1 MAMRPWLIVVAMLL
15 CPLVA
20 LAHEVRPAYLQIRQ
34 NGPDTYDVLWKVPGR
49 GDGMR
54 LGLYVELPNDC
65 VRLGAARPTFV
76 DNAYTE
82 RWSVKRAGGLNA
94 LLEGRIDLAIGPPDQ
109 RRDQAGRDPARRS
122 DSGRRW
128 NCRSQ

>member
-82 RWSVKRAGGLNA
+82 RWSVKRAGGLTGA
-94 LLEGRIDLAIGPPDQ
+94 AIHIAGLEPLRRQVRAQSSIDATDHFLMP
-109 RRDQAGRDPARRS
+109 PARR
-122 DSGRRW
+122 GTHE
-128 NCRSQ
+128 